1 MSVLPGYA
9 LPKGSSGMTLFG
21 THNDDTTVTLPSMG
35 FSIKYGGT
43 SVSALYSSG
52 NSWIGFGSGTQH
64 LNINNRD
71 ASYNNLYYASEVV
84 SGKDTFRIRFE
95 GNSYY
100 SSWGANDLIWELT
113 IFADGTFMLVVEKSP
128 NNGTDSFAGGGTSVS
143 VSFKTGKSYV
153 FLSSNPNGTAYTVV
167 EGSYV
172 SCMSK
177 YLFYDSDGVKS
188 YANSTWSVVAAPPVT
203 SQMLLDFGIDSLPN
217 SLTGLQNN
225 AVLYFYTDDPTVV
238 SNKQNYSFTAGLV
251 VTSKPKTV
259 VQNADF
265 QIPAG
270 KAITSIEIR
279 NTVTGGRLRVALSL
293 DSGTTYYTFNK
304 TSLAFEPISIN
315 DIAAFLANGIIPA
328 DISAINYTMLNT
340 ITNGKIRLAYILE
353 KPLLTDICKLKAVKI
368 NLG

>member
-1 MSVLPGYA
+1 MAVLPGYA

-21 THNDDTTVTLPSMG
+21 TRNDDSTVTLPAMG
-35 FSIKYGGT
+35 FSINYGGAF
-43 SVSALYSSG
+43 VSTLYSSG

-84 SGKDTFRIRFE
+84 NGKNTFRIRFE
-95 GNSYY
+95 GNSSY
-100 SSWGANDLIWELT
+100 SSWGANDLIWEFT
-113 IFADGTFMLVVEKSP
+113 VFSDGVFMLVVEKSP
-128 NNGTDSFAGGGTSVS
+128 NNGSDSFAGGGTSVS

-153 FLSSNPNGTAYTVV
+153 LLPSNPNGTAYTVV

-172 SCMSK
+172 SCINK
-177 YLFYDSDGVKS
+177 YLFCDSDGVKS

-203 SQMLLDFGIDSLPN
+203 SQMLLDFGVDALPN
-217 SLTGLQNN
+217 SMAGLQNN
-225 AVLYFYTDDPTVV
+225 AVLYFYTDDPTIV
-238 SNKQNYSFTAGLV
+238 SNKQNYSLTVGLV

-265 QIPAG
+265 QILAG

-279 NTVTGGRLRVALSL
+279 NTVTGGRLRAALSL
-293 DSGTTYYTFNK
+293 DSGSTYYTFNK
-304 TSLAFEPISIN
+304 TTLAFEQLNIN
-315 DIAAFLANGIIPA
+315 DSAAFLANGIIPA
-328 DISAINYTMLNT
+328 DISAINYTVLNT
-340 ITNGKIRLAYILE
+340 MTNGRIRLAYILE